1 MLEPIDD
8 DSTEIQLMVLQLSPW
23 SKVHIFA
30 AQISL
35 EINLVSKKWA
45 FIEKWDIK
53 RLEFIQSINK

>member
-35 EINLVSKKWA
+35 EINLVSKKMA
-45 FIEKWDIK
+45 EKKDFLLMGVVSW
-53 RLEFIQSINK
+53 L

>member
-35 EINLVSKKWA
+35 EINLVSKKWPKKKD
-45 FIEKWDIK
+45 FLLMGVVSW
-53 RLEFIQSINK
+53 L

>member
-45 FIEKWDIK
+45 KKKDFLLMGVVSW
-53 RLEFIQSINK
+53 L